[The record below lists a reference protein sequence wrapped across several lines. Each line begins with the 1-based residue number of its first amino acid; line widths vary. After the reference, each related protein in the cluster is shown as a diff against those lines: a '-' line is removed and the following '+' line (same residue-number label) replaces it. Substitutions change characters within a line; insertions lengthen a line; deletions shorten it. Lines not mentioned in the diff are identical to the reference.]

1 MQKQWIKTIIHK
13 KTWLSLCLCPS
24 VFFKVH
30 IAFFMY
36 ILQSPCMSL
45 FGHAFLLLFNK
56 FISSFMLPHC
66 VILYCF
72 YIEIFMVSFF
82 CYLIS
87 AHFCLNIL
95 CSINPQYIIIFS
107 SFYFGS
113 WNVIL
118 FQIALELIDE
128 IHSHHKYL

>member
-1 MQKQWIKTIIHK
+1 MDKNHHSQENLVIFMFV
-13 KTWLSLCLCPS
+13 SCLFQGAYC
-24 VFFKVH
+24 
-30 IAFFMY
+30 FFMY